1 MTGNED
7 YLTVNDLGEW
17 INSLDDYDKELPIAV
32 SITGY
37 PDKKEC
43 LNIRG
48 VGRFL
53 SKDFTGFLLLIN
65 KDDVR
70 RLFLNE

>member
-17 INSLDDYDKELPIAV
+17 INSLDDKDKELPIAV
-32 SITGY
+32 GMKGY
-37 PDKKEC
+37 LDIKEC
-43 LNIRG
+43 LNIVG

-65 KDDVR
+65 EDDVR
-70 RLFLNE
+70 RLLDE